1 MVYARASSA
10 TLTSDHLERFVTTL
24 AANDKKAKRSWVPDE
39 QIVSAIRGYTRC
51 FTAATG
57 TRAEIPYDAIAELLA
72 TYRRR
77 RGMLAPVDEQAQT
90 VLFVAA

>member
-1 MVYARASSA
+1 MVYARARA
-10 TLTSDHLERFVTTL
+10 AALTSESLERFVTTL

-39 QIVSAIRGYTRC
+39 QIVAAISGYTRC

-57 TRAEIPYDAIAELLA
+57 TRAEIPHDAIATLLA
-72 TYRRR
+72 TYRHR

>member
-1 MVYARASSA
+1 MVYARAGNA
-10 TLTSDHLERFVTTL
+10 TFTSDQLKRFVTTL
-24 AANDKKAKRSWVPDE
+24 ATNDKKAKRTWVPDD
-39 QIVSAIRGYTRC
+39 QIVSAIRGFTRC

-57 TRAEIPYDAIAELLA
+57 THAEIPYDAVAKLLA

-77 RGMLAPVDEQAQT
+77 RGMLAPVDENAQT